1 MLLPICNP
9 EKSGI
14 KTDPRQGYYH
24 QVLQYSHYYAYIE
37 LGLGGTQY
45 GHALSQI
52 AVEEFV
58 QFIGIFIRDGVHGG
72 GSGANYHRWKNGK
85 SYDDEIYNT
94 MSYTSWLQ
102 IKRVIKL
109 NCNTSSK
116 KREKKDIIRHINM
129 T

>member
-1 MLLPICNP
+1 MNRSVLTSGDALFFYQLLLPICNP

-24 QVLQYSHYYAYIE
+24 QVLQFSYYYAQVE

-45 GHALSQI
+45 GHAFAPI

-58 QFIGIFIRDGVHGG
+58 HFIGILIIDGVHGG
-72 GSGANYHRWKNGK
+72 GSGANYYRWKNGK
-85 SYDDEIYNT
+85 SYDDEIYKT
-94 MSYTSWLQ
+94 MTYTRWIL

-109 NCNTSSK
+109 N
-116 KREKKDIIRHINM
+116 
-129 T
+129 